1 LPQLTTKL
9 TVFIYGILALPT
21 AIFMPGIETYSDVLF
36 RAVPLMFLSFVS
48 LLKLRGLNQA
58 LITLSL
64 WALTLGVCARVLLTQ
79 GNQLAW
85 AATTLLALICYGIC
99 FWSQAKINYSQ
110 LLKVLPLFVLLSLS
124 SFWAFPAYD
133 VLSPAMWLLAGAASF
148 MLVGAAFHHGPS
160 LWIYIGSLALFSSL
174 ALFGLHNRLP
184 LEGLILRLAYVNYF
198 FSHAAIVLG
207 LIHYQAARFNRYND
221 AVQK

>member
-1 LPQLTTKL
+1 
-9 TVFIYGILALPT
+9 
-21 AIFMPGIETYSDVLF
+21 
-36 RAVPLMFLSFVS
+36 MFLSFVS

-64 WALTLGVCARVLLTQ
+64 WALTLGICARVLLAQ

-85 AATTLLALICYGIC
+85 AATALLALICYGIC

-110 LLKVLPLFVLLSLS
+110 LPKVVPLFVLLSLS

-148 MLVGAAFHHGPS
+148 MLVGAAFHHCPS